1 MSPRRSLGPHRPRA
15 KTRGARR
22 RSVATALIVGPS
34 LLGMCACSPGSPDVG
49 QISFTVPNGAS
60 FGVVVDTLEAR
71 ELVSVPLAFEVVARV
86 RGDDRG
92 VRAGTYEVPADIGW
106 IPLLE
111 HLVAGRVVTV
121 PLTIPE
127 GYTLAQIAPPIAEFT
142 QAPVEEVLAALE
154 APNAASDW
162 RVPGPTLEGYLF
174 PDTYL
179 FAPGVPLDSIVS
191 AMVERHRSFWTD
203 ERRARAAELGFTEA
217 EVTTLAS
224 IVQGEARVVDEM
236 PVISGVYHNRLEIG
250 YLLQADPT
258 IQYALGGRRERLLY
272 ADIDSVAD
280 HPYNTYTNPGLPP
293 GPIGAPGEAALEAA
307 LNPADVE
314 FLYFVARPDGS
325 HIFTRSLQE
334 HNNARIEAR
343 REWDALERAQDGG

>member
-1 MSPRRSLGPHRPRA
+1 
-15 KTRGARR
+15 
-22 RSVATALIVGPS
+22 V
-34 LLGMCACSPGSPDVG
+34 
-49 QISFTVPNGAS
+49 SFTVPSGAP
-60 FGVVVDTLEAR
+60 FGDVVDTLEAR
-71 ELVSVPLAFEVVARV
+71 GLVAVPLAFEIVARV

-92 VRAGTYEVPADIGW
+92 VRAGTYEVPTDIGW
-106 IPLLE
+106 LPLLD

-127 GYTLAQIAPPIAEFT
+127 GYTLAQIAVPIAEFT
-142 QAPVEEVLAALE
+142 EATVDDVRAMLE
-154 APNAASDW
+154 APNAASQW

-203 ERRARAAELGFTEA
+203 ERRARAAEIGMTEA

-258 IQYALGGRRERLLY
+258 IQYALGGRRERLLF
-272 ADIDSVAD
+272 AAIDSVAD
-280 HPYNTYTNPGLPP
+280 HPYNTYTHPGLPP
-293 GPIGAPGEAALEAA
+293 GPIGAPGEAAMEAA

-314 FLYFVARPDGS
+314 FLYFVARPDGT
-325 HIFTRSLQE
+325 HIFTRSLNE
-334 HNNARIEAR
+334 HNNARITAR
-343 REWDALERAQDGG
+343 REWDAWEASQGGG